1 MPEDFRKFA
10 DTTGDFAVP
19 SDQIS
24 IDTQIHQGQK
34 RLFPTKFI
42 PYPSCV
48 HFVGREQELATVH
61 QELRQGNYVAVV
73 GMEGVGKT
81 EFVTQYARQYENV
94 YGGIAWFDAS
104 QTNLTA
110 EILQFFRLQLGLE
123 IPQKQGKKLL
133 SLNEQVAWCWSKYPE
148 SSSPILIIF
157 DNITDLA
164 NLREIVPTDLR
175 FRVLVTTRLRYLDP
189 SFMQEISLNVLSPQQ
204 EPGKALELL
213 QKHLGDTD
221 KRIDNELETAFA
233 ICKSL
238 RFLPLG
244 IKLVGGYLAKNPEL
258 SLNIMLE
265 RLQDQKLANA
275 TLHQGE
281 HLTASQRLAK
291 AAFALIWSELD
302 PLAQQ
307 LGKFLS
313 LFSPQLIVW
322 DLVVWVATG
331 HTEQAKQEQY
341 KQLIWS
347 ADEFNAAKKQL
358 CDRNLLQQLEHR
370 DKCYQ
375 IHSLLRL
382 FLQEKLAESGE
393 IKSVLEKIF
402 AHAAIALAK
411 SIPDSLTFKDV
422 KFFRDIIPHLEDLG
436 RRLIA
441 EVNETTQQQINSL
454 AANCVDEVACIFVGV
469 GRFYQGQGL
478 YKLAEFW
485 YEQSL
490 QVCQALFSGD
500 HPDLAT
506 SLNSLAEF
514 YRSQRVYT
522 EAEPFY
528 TQALAMRKRLY
539 EGDHPDLAQSLNGL
553 ARLYKSQKRYTEAEP
568 LYIEALVMRNRLYAG
583 DHLDLAQSLNSLA
596 SLYKIQGRYTE
607 AEPLYIEA
615 LAMRKR
621 LYQDDHPDI
630 AQSLNSLASLYKNQG
645 RYTEAEPLYTEA
657 LAIRKRLYQG
667 DNSDLAQSLNNLALL
682 YNSQGRHTE
691 AEPLYIAALAMRKR
705 LYTSDHPD
713 VAQSLN
719 NLASLYNSQGRYT
732 EAELLFQ
739 EALVMRKHMY
749 EGDNPDVA
757 TSLNNLASLYR
768 SQGQYAKAEPLL
780 KEALVMCERLLGV
793 NHAWTVKIRE
803 NLSNLQKQRTSFS
816 IWMRCLGWG
825 QILLAIIILPI
836 SLPWS
841 LIKKMTLI
849 FHR

>member
-10 DTTGDFAVP
+10 ETTGDFTVP
-19 SDQIS
+19 GEQVS
-24 IDTQIHQGQK
+24 IDTQIHPGQK

-42 PYPSCV
+42 PNPSCV

-61 QELRQGNYVAVV
+61 QELRQGNYVAIV

-81 EFVTQYARQYENV
+81 ELVTQYARQYENV

-110 EILQFFRLQLGLE
+110 EILQLFRLQFGLE

-157 DNITDLA
+157 DDITDLT
-164 NLREIVPTDLR
+164 NLREIVPTDVR

-189 SFMQEISLNVLSPQQ
+189 SFIQEISLNVLSPQQ

-213 QKHLGDTD
+213 QKFLGETD
-221 KRIDNELETAFA
+221 KRIDNELEAAFG
-233 ICKSL
+233 ICKAL

-244 IKLVGGYLAKNPEL
+244 IKLVGSYLAKNPEL

-265 RLQDQKLANA
+265 RLQNQKSADA
-275 TLHQGE
+275 TLHQE
-281 HLTASQRLAK
+281 ENLSASQRGVK

-307 LGKFLS
+307 LGKLLS

-322 DLVVWVATG
+322 DLVVWIATG
-331 HTEQAKQEQY
+331 HTEQAK
-341 KQLIWS
+341 LIWS
-347 ADEFNAAKKQL
+347 KDELNAAKKQL
-358 CDRNLLQQLEHR
+358 CDRNLLQQLEHT
-370 DKCYQ
+370 DKYYQ

-382 FLQEKLAESGE
+382 FFQEKLAESGE

-402 AHAAIALAK
+402 ANGAIALAK
-411 SIPDSLTFKDV
+411 TIPDSLTLKDI

-436 RRLIA
+436 KRLIA
-441 EVNETTQQQINSL
+441 EISETTQQQTNSL
-454 AANCVDEVACIFVGV
+454 AANCVDEVAWIFVGV

-490 QVCQALFSGD
+490 QVCQALFAGD

-506 SLNSLAEF
+506 SLNGLAEF
-514 YRSQRVYT
+514 YRSQRIYT

-568 LYIEALVMRNRLYAG
+568 LYIEALVMRNRLYEA
-583 DHLDLAQSLNSLA
+583 DHIDLAQSLNSLA

-621 LYQDDHPDI
+621 LYQDDHPDT
-630 AQSLNSLASLYKNQG
+630 AQSLNSLAGLYKNQG
-645 RYTEAEPLYTEA
+645 RYTEAEPLYIEA
-657 LAIRKRLYQG
+657 LAIRKRLYQD

-739 EALVMRKHMY
+739 EALAMRKHMY

-793 NHAWTVKIRE
+793 NHSWTVKIQE
-803 NLSNLQKQRTSFS
+803 NLSNLQHQRTSVS
-816 IWMRCLGWG
+816 IWMRCLSWVR
-825 QILLAIIILPI
+825 ILLVIVISPI
-836 SLPWS
+836 FIPW
-841 LIKKMTLI
+841 LLVKKLTLI
-849 FHR
+849 FRR

>member
-10 DTTGDFAVP
+10 DTTGDFTVP
-19 SDQIS
+19 GDHIS

-42 PYPSCV
+42 PNPSCG

-61 QELRQGNYVAVV
+61 QELRQENYVAIV

-104 QTNLTA
+104 QTNLTT
-110 EILQFFRLQLGLE
+110 EILQFFRLQFGLE

-157 DNITDLA
+157 ENITDLA
-164 NLREIVPTDLR
+164 NLREVVPTDLR

-189 SFMQEISLNVLSPQQ
+189 SFIQEISLNVLSPQQ

-213 QKHLGDTD
+213 QKFLGDTD
-221 KRIDNELETAFA
+221 KRIDNELEAAFG
-233 ICKSL
+233 ICKAL

-244 IKLVGGYLAKNPEL
+244 IKLVGGYLAKNPEV
-258 SLNIMLE
+258 SLNTMLE
-265 RLQDQKLANA
+265 RLQGQKLADA

-281 HLTASQRLAK
+281 NLSASQRGVK
-291 AAFALIWSELD
+291 AVFALIWSELD

-307 LGKFLS
+307 LGKLLS

-322 DLVVWVATG
+322 DLVVWIATRP
-331 HTEQAKQEQY
+331 TEQA
-341 KQLIWS
+341 QLTWS
-347 ADEFNAAKKQL
+347 EDELNVAKKQL

-375 IHSLLRL
+375 MHSLLRL
-382 FLQEKLAESGE
+382 FFQEKLAESGE
-393 IKSVLEKIF
+393 VKSVLEKIF
-402 AHAAIALAK
+402 ANHAIALAK
-411 SIPDSLTFKDV
+411 TIPDSFTLKDV

-436 RRLIA
+436 ESLIA
-441 EVNETTQQQINSL
+441 EISETTQQQKKSL
-454 AANCVDEVACIFVGV
+454 AANGVDEVAWIFVGV

-506 SLNSLAEF
+506 SLNALAEF

-539 EGDHPDLAQSLNGL
+539 ETDHPDLAQSLNGL

-568 LYIEALVMRNRLYAG
+568 LYIEALMMRNRLYEG

-596 SLYKIQGRYTE
+596 SLYKIQGRYSE

-621 LYQDDHPDI
+621 LYQDDHPEI
-630 AQSLNSLASLYKNQG
+630 AQSLNSLAGLYKNQG
-645 RYTEAEPLYTEA
+645 RYTEAEPLYTETV
-657 LAIRKRLYQG
+657 AIRKRLYQG

-705 LYTSDHPD
+705 LYTSEHPD
-713 VAQSLN
+713 LAQSLN

-739 EALVMRKHMY
+739 EALAMKKQLY

-780 KEALVMCERLLGV
+780 KEALMMCERLLGV

-803 NLSNLQKQRTSFS
+803 NLSNLQKQRHSVS
-816 IWMRCLGWG
+816 LWMRCLGLG
-825 QILLAIIILPI
+825 RILLTIVILPI
-836 SLPWS
+836 FLPWS
-841 LIKKMTLI
+841 LVKKLTLI
-849 FHR
+849 FCRFG

>member
-1 MPEDFRKFA
+1 MSEDFRKFA
-10 DTTGDFAVP
+10 DTTGDFTV
-19 SDQIS
+19 SGDQNS
-24 IDTQIHQGQK
+24 IDTPIHQGQK

-42 PYPSCV
+42 PHPSCGY
-48 HFVGREQELATVH
+48 FVGREQELATVH

-81 EFVTQYARQYENV
+81 ELVTQYARQYENV

-104 QTNLTA
+104 KTSLNA
-110 EILQFFRLQLGLE
+110 EILQFFRLQFGLE

-133 SLNEQVAWCWSKYPE
+133 SLNEQVVWCWSQYPE

-164 NLREIVPTDLR
+164 HFREIVPTDLR
-175 FRVLVTTRLRYLDP
+175 FRVLVTTRLRYLDT
-189 SFMQEISLNVLSPQQ
+189 SFIQEISLNVLSPQQ

-213 QKHLGDTD
+213 QHFLGDTD
-221 KRIDNELETAFA
+221 KRIENELETAFA

-238 RFLPLG
+238 SFLPLG

-265 RLQDQKLANA
+265 RLQDQKLAETTPHEGENR
-275 TLHQGE
+275 E
-281 HLTASQRLAK
+281 HLTVSQRGVK
-291 AAFALIWSELD
+291 AVFALIWSELD

-307 LGKFLS
+307 LGKLLS

-322 DLVVWVATG
+322 DFVVWMATG
-331 HTEQAKQEQY
+331 HTEQAKQEQHQ
-341 KQLIWS
+341 QLIWS
-347 ADEFNAAKKQL
+347 EVEFNAAKKLL
-358 CDRNLLQQLEHR
+358 CDRNLLQQLEYT
-370 DKCYQ
+370 DKSYQ

-382 FLQEKLAESGE
+382 FFQEKLAESGE
-393 IKSVLEKIF
+393 IKPVLEKIF
-402 AHAAIALAK
+402 AHRAIALAK
-411 SIPDSLTFKDV
+411 SIPDSPTIKDI
-422 KFFRDIIPHLEDLG
+422 KFFRDIIPHLEDFG

-441 EVNETTQQQINSL
+441 EVWETTQPQIKSL
-454 AANCVDEVACIFVGV
+454 AANCADGVAWIFVGV

-478 YKLAEFW
+478 DKLAEFW

-490 QVCQALFSGD
+490 KVCQALFSGD

-506 SLNSLAEF
+506 SLNALAEF
-514 YRSQRVYT
+514 YRSQRIYT

-539 EGDHPDLAQSLNGL
+539 EGDHPDVAQSLNGL

-568 LYIEALVMRNRLYAG
+568 LYIEALVMRNRLYTG
-583 DHLDLAQSLNSLA
+583 DHLELAQSLNSLA

-607 AEPLYIEA
+607 AEPLYTEA

-621 LYQDDHPDI
+621 LYQDDHPDL

-645 RYTEAEPLYTEA
+645 RYTEAESLYTEA
-657 LAIRKRLYQG
+657 LAMRKRLYQG
-667 DNSDLAQSLNNLALL
+667 DNPNIAQSLNNLALL
-682 YNSQGRHTE
+682 YNGQGRHTE

-705 LYTSDHPD
+705 LYQNDHPD
-713 VAQSLN
+713 LAQSLN

-739 EALVMRKHMY
+739 EALAMRKHMY
-749 EGDNPDVA
+749 AGDNPDIA

-768 SQGQYAKAEPLL
+768 SQGRYTEAESLL
-780 KEALVMCERLLGV
+780 KEALVMCDRLLGD
-793 NHAWTVKIRE
+793 NHAWTVKIQE
-803 NLSNLQKQRTSFS
+803 NLDNLQKQRHSGS
-816 IWMRCLGWG
+816 IWMRCLDWVRV
-825 QILLAIIILPI
+825 LLAIVV
-836 SLPWS
+836 
-841 LIKKMTLI
+841 KKLTLI
-849 FHR
+849 FQR